1 MKIDVLN
8 INWSFE
14 KAKISNSFATE
25 IAVCLLDLYGN
36 RFPGIVRGGL
46 PHQGVDE
53 ACVILFPEAT
63 YISQNRLF
71 ALLTA
76 KVLCMYGRCWKMSFL
91 GQARWANVV
100 IGYCC

>member
-1 MKIDVLN
+1 MVAMSMYHICL
-8 INWSFE
+8 IC
-14 KAKISNSFATE
+14 TE
-25 IAVCLLDLYGN
+25 IGSL
-36 RFPGIVRGGL
+36 VRGVL
-46 PHQGVDE
+46 LHQGVDE